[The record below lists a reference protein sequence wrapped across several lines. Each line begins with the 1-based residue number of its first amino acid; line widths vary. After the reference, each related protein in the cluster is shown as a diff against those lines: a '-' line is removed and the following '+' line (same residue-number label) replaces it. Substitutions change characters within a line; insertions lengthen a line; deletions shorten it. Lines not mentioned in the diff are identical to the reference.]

1 MAGEDLPAPQF
12 QETKSTFGVTLH
24 GHGRYLHTVPAPHH
38 VAATATDGALTAR
51 REVPRY
57 SRPAQVSGAA
67 VTVVVATSARRW
79 RAGVAR

>member
-24 GHGRYLHTVPAPHH
+24 GHGRYLHTVRAPHH

-51 REVPRY
+51 RTQEERQAWALEQMRTVGPLMPRDD
-57 SRPAQVSGAA
+57 A
-67 VTVVVATSARRW
+67 TVL
-79 RAGVAR
+79 GG

>member
-1 MAGEDLPAPQF
+1 MAGEDLPAPQV

-51 REVPRY
+51 RTQEERQAWALEQM
-57 SRPAQVSGAA
+57 R
-67 VTVVVATSARRW
+67 TVGPLTARDDATAL
-79 RAGVAR
+79 GG